1 MIYAQPVV
9 DGSRRHRYSGGS
21 SVVPYRRNQPPVQA
35 SSAITAAPA
44 KSSPQKVGQYN
55 PDGFP
60 DIQRQLAPSLA
71 SALRPAGASRWM
83 LPSVAAITPQYIE
96 ATLRGAL
103 AGNHVQAWELFD
115 LMIDTDPEIA
125 ACINEYVSGVL
136 EKKMVVTP
144 YTQGNNEPTPSAIK
158 KAGIVEAC
166 LRNMRPDM
174 ANDENDFG
182 SMVRD
187 ILFARFHGQSV
198 LEIDWYTKDGSG
210 LNIKNFD
217 ELGDVIVPR
226 STYWVHPVC
235 YAWDMNGRLGLR
247 MAVESHLKNAIAQNR
262 NIGRDV
268 VKNLVQNIGTDRV
281 KSMVEPPAW
290 NWITSQARPS
300 QLMDFPANKFLIGI
314 DKFKAGTIM
323 GSGSELRPLAFWWI
337 ASMFCGDWLLNY
349 AQLFGIPFRKATC
362 APSTSE
368 PKKAEIRQL
377 LESMGAAGYILL
389 DAGNTVEFERAM
401 GGAGDS
407 PQAFLFRF
415 ANEMKRKVIL
425 RQTMSGGAGSAGTG
439 VGKGG
444 MDTEAMGP
452 KDQCVNDGARY
463 VGSVLSLQFA
473 PWILNVNF
481 GEDGDTECPTISLVD
496 EEVGSYQDAQK
507 VQIVSN
513 FMDVGEDWARQYF
526 KVPPPASGEKIL
538 GKDTGSAVLKQQQ
551 GGGFGDG
558 SDSGYGYSDDEQ
570 QQGESS
576 DDFNARCARNRSQRA
591 LKAAR
596 AAGRKSI
603 VARSTQ
609 KLLPA
614 PATVVRAASE
624 TVQPLVSRLKA
635 IDAIEDVEMKKA
647 AMTKFLK
654 DLPKVTNAIKHDP
667 SLAEAVAEAIK

>member
-1 MIYAQPVV
+1 
-9 DGSRRHRYSGGS
+9 
-21 SVVPYRRNQPPVQA
+21 
-35 SSAITAAPA
+35 
-44 KSSPQKVGQYN
+44 
-55 PDGFP
+55 
-60 DIQRQLAPSLA
+60 
-71 SALRPAGASRWM
+71 M

-115 LMIDTDPEIA
+115 LMIDTDPEIC
-125 ACINEYVSGVL
+125 ACILEYVSGVL
-136 EKKMVVTP
+136 EKKMVVLP
-144 YTQGNNEPTPSAIK
+144 YTQGNNEPTPTALQ
-158 KAGIVEAC
+158 KAAVVEAC
-166 LRNMRPDM
+166 LRNMRPDA

-182 SMVRD
+182 AMIRD

-198 LEIDWYTKDGSG
+198 LEIDWYTQDGSG
-210 LNIKNFD
+210 LNVKDFSD
-217 ELGDVIVPR
+217 LGQVVVPR
-226 STYWVHPVC
+226 STFWVHPVC

-247 MAVESHLKNAIAQNR
+247 MALESQVRDAISQNR
-262 NIGRDV
+262 NVAPDV
-268 VKNLVQNIGTDRV
+268 VKNLVKNAGLDKV

-300 QLMDFPANKFLIGI
+300 ALMDFPANKFLIGI
-314 DKFKAGTIM
+314 DKFKAGTVM

-362 APSTSE
+362 TPSTSE
-368 PKKAEIRQL
+368 SKKAEIRQM

-444 MDTEAMGP
+444 MDTEAAGP

-463 VGSVLSLQFA
+463 VSSVLSLQLA

-481 GEDGDTECPTISLVD
+481 GQGGDAECPTIALVD

-507 VQIVSN
+507 VKIVSGFLN
-513 FMDVGEDWARQYF
+513 IGEDWARQYF
-526 KVPPPASGEKIL
+526 KIPAPAQGEKIL
-538 GKDTGSAVLKQQQ
+538 GQDTGSVAAQQQ
-551 GGGFGDG
+551 SQQDQQEQYGG
-558 SDSGYGYSDDEQ
+558 YDEQ
-570 QQGESS
+570 QPDES
-576 DDFNARCARNRSQRA
+576 NQEYQARCARNARQRSIQASRFSSKKAITTRA
-591 LKAAR
+591 PLTSKTSTITKAA
-596 AAGRKSI
+596 A
-603 VARSTQ
+603 
-609 KLLPA
+609 
-614 PATVVRAASE
+614 ATVAPMVK
-624 TVQPLVSRLKA
+624 RLKA
-635 IDAIEDVEMKKA
+635 IDAINDPAMKKD
-647 AMTKFLK
+647 AMEKFLK
-654 DLPKVTNAIKHDP
+654 DLPKVAAALKQDA
-667 SLAEAVAEAIK
+667 SLAEAVAESIKESA